1 MDAIDPRPFS
11 LPPKQDEQPAIA
23 EPPTLMGKLAQPS
36 RQLGVRRLP
45 GPVANHRPVRADDRT
60 GPPFRKPH
68 EGLQVRRSG
77 ALGGGPC
84 HFLTAAPAT
93 LPHRASARPAAS

>member
-11 LPPKQDEQPAIA
+11 LPPMHDEQPATA

-36 RQLGVRRLP
+36 PQFGVRRSP
-45 GPVANHRPVRADDRT
+45 GPVANRPPVRADDRT
-60 GPPFRKPH
+60 GPPFRKAH

-84 HFLTAAPAT
+84 HLFGSSSRNAAESSICS
-93 LPHRASARPAAS
+93 AS